1 MGLRRMLSVSVMLE
15 SSSSDEGG
23 QIPRGHGHR
32 ASRPRRGGQLTHCS
46 SGVAVEKCNVPPEVI
61 SSNNTSY

>member
-1 MGLRRMLSVSVMLE
+1 MFSVSVMLE

-32 ASRPRRGGQLTHCS
+32 ASRSRKGGRLTYCS
-46 SGVAVEKCNVPPEVI
+46 SSIAIAKLNVPPEII
-61 SSNNTSY
+61 SSNNTS